1 MANINIGDL
10 QIKVEVKGDVKVTEG
25 ESCSRQNI

>member
-10 QIKVEVKGDVKVTEG
+10 QIKIEVKGDVKVTEG
-25 ESCSRQNI
+25 EKNED